1 MADVSAITEHME
13 IVGAD
18 GGHIGTVDHVDGNR
32 IKLTKNDSGA
42 GGKHH
47 YLPLSL
53 IEDVD
58 GGKAR
63 ASFKAELAPQF
74 WETDATS

>member
-1 MADVSAITEHME
+1 MADASAITEHME
-13 IVGAD
+13 VIGAD
-18 GGHIGTVDHVDGNR
+18 GVHIGTVDHVEGQR
-32 IKLTKNDSGA
+32 IKLTKTDRGA
-42 GGKHH
+42 DGKHH
-47 YLPLSL
+47 YLPLSM

-74 WETDATS
+74 WEEG